1 MEQQTEKDT
10 SFETLFAKAGD
21 YLETR
26 IDLVKLKTTRTTSD
40 VVSSI
45 LSKAIVGLFAIIFLI
60 MVNIGLAIWIGRAL
74 GETYYGFFIIGGF
87 YGLVA
92 LLFQWFRRDWIK
104 TPVSNKIIKKMTRL

>member
-1 MEQQTEKDT
+1 MEEQKDT

-40 VVSSI
+40 IVSSI
-45 LSKAIVGLFAIIFLI
+45 LSKAIVGLCVIIFLVMI
-60 MVNIGLAIWIGRAL
+60 NIGVAIWIGRAI
-74 GETYYGFFIIGGF
+74 GETYYGFFIVGGF

-92 LLFQWFRRDWIK
+92 LLFHWFRRDWIK